1 MTTGGCFV
9 ISPAVT
15 FDLAIRT
22 GRELCVRPVLSRATS
37 LYAVGMWNAVRSL
50 WAEPPAAHVPARN
63 RRDVVFAAVLFAVVV
78 AEVILRK
85 DLTWPPAALAVGS
98 VLTFALLVRRTHPLV
113 AVTGSF
119 GSFALLEVA
128 TSVTDAKPVVLYSGF
143 VVLVLVYALFRWG
156 SGRHATLGIGCIAL
170 CFAVIVTLNFT
181 GIADVVG
188 GAALL
193 LLVAATGLAVRYR
206 TTARTQLI
214 DQAKLQERE
223 QLARELHDTVAHHV
237 TAIAIQAQAGL
248 FLAKSSS
255 LSGAQEALEI
265 IDREA
270 AQTLS
275 EMRTMVGALR
285 DQQPH
290 PDLRPQRG
298 VADIAELGG
307 QAAGSLRVDVS
318 IDDELTRLAPALQA
332 ALYRVA
338 QESVTNARRHAQQAT
353 LVRVR
358 LTGTPTE
365 VHMTVEDDGLIT
377 TSPSPG
383 GFGLIGM
390 TERVTLLGGSF
401 AAGPTTGRGWR
412 VAVTLPR
419 KDAVT

>member
-1 MTTGGCFV
+1 
-9 ISPAVT
+9 
-15 FDLAIRT
+15 
-22 GRELCVRPVLSRATS
+22 VRSSVPSRATS

-50 WAEPPAAHVPARN
+50 WAEPAAPHVPARN
-63 RRDVVFAAVLFAVVV
+63 RRDVVFAAVLLAVVV

-85 DLTWPPAALAVGS
+85 DLTWPPAAFAVGS
-98 VLTFALLVRRTHPLV
+98 VLTFALLVRRSHPLAAV
-113 AVTGSF
+113 AGSF

-128 TSVTDAKPVVLYSGF
+128 TSVTDAKPVVLYGGF
-143 VVLVLVYALFRWG
+143 VVLVLMYALFRWG

-214 DQAKLQERE
+214 DQAKLHERE

-275 EMRTMVGALR
+275 EMRTMVGTLR

-307 QAAGSLRVDVS
+307 EATAGSLRVDVS
-318 IDDELTRLAPALQA
+318 IDDELTQLSPALQA

-338 QESVTNARRHAQQAT
+338 QESVTNARRHTQQAT

-365 VHMTVEDDGLIT
+365 VHLTVEDDGLIT

-383 GFGLIGM
+383 GFGLIGI